1 MSSSKVG
8 LVKPVSKVSSKS
20 SVSEGEYMKNRINK
34 RYKVENQADI
44 EKVKQEKTVK
54 AEKAK

>member
-1 MSSSKVG
+1 
-8 LVKPVSKVSSKS
+8 
-20 SVSEGEYMKNRINK
+20 MKNRINK